1 MNKKLLFALTVAIVA
16 VAAIGTVSAFDL
28 ESLFGAPKDKNVTL
42 DGENFTIPGVFE
54 ENKEM
59 SKNGTVRDYGSF
71 KSKEYS
77 RGYVNDTHYLNI
89 LIYDYNGTN
98 LDNDL
103 INYMNG
109 TSKDV
114 SGIQGFMYKDNIGYT
129 YTYGK
134 GTKVISIQS
143 DNEALI
149 GPVIA

>member
-1 MNKKLLFALTVAIVA
+1 MNKKILFALTVAIVA

-28 ESLFGAPKDKNVTL
+28 GSLFGAPKDKDVTL
-42 DGENFTIPGVFE
+42 DG

-143 DNEALI
+143 DKEDLI
-149 GPVIA
+149 APVIA

>member
-1 MNKKLLFALTVAIVA
+1 MCVIEFDCALW
-16 VAAIGTVSAFDL
+16 
-28 ESLFGAPKDKNVTL
+28 
-42 DGENFTIPGVFE
+42 
-54 ENKEM
+54 
-59 SKNGTVRDYGSF
+59 
-71 KSKEYS
+71 
-77 RGYVNDTHYLNI
+77 NI
-89 LIYDYNGTN
+89 NGTN